1 MKKSGG
7 INIGT
12 SSILVIFVLLALVT
26 FAALSYL
33 SAKSD
38 YTLSLEAANR
48 TASYYD
54 ANRMAELY
62 LANIEELLSRSHAAA
77 GSKEQ
82 YYAGVENQ
90 FASNDNITVENVD
103 GVYSLSYTV
112 AVTKGQNLDVRLI
125 IHYSDE
131 EDGQLY
137 HIDKWAT
144 STNQEW
150 MQEVKNGNLED
161 SGVKLLF

>member
-38 YTLSLEAANR
+38 YKLSKEAADR
-48 TASYYD
+48 MACYYD
-54 ANRMAELY
+54 ANRTAERHLSD
-62 LANIEELLSRSHAAA
+62 IEKRLTKHNSSVASEAD
-77 GSKEQ
+77 
-82 YYAGVENQ
+82 YYKGIERLFADNSLINVEEIE
-90 FASNDNITVENVD
+90 DKIVLT
-103 GVYSLSYTV
+103 YTI

-125 IHYSDE
+125 VHYPTDE
-131 EDGQLY
+131 DQRLY
-137 HIDKWAT
+137 YIEKWST

-150 MQEVKNGNLED
+150 LENVQNGNFED

>member
-12 SSILVIFVLLALVT
+12 SSILVIFVILSLVT

-38 YTLSLEAANR
+38 YTLSVEAANR

-54 ANRMAELY
+54 ANRLAELY
-62 LANIEELLSRSHAAA
+62 LANIEELLSRNEAAA

-82 YYAGVENQ
+82 YFAGVENQ
-90 FASNDNITVENVD
+90 FAGNNNITVENND

-112 AVTKGQNLDVRLI
+112 AVTKGQNLDVKLI
-125 IHYSDE
+125 VHYPDG
-131 EDGQLY
+131 EDDRLY
-137 HIDKWAT
+137 HIDKWTT

-150 MQEVKNGNLED
+150 MQQVKNGNLED